1 MIGHNFQLF
10 VYIFKKCFS
19 FFNFLVVGKMHYFH
33 EKKIFFRENL
43 IFHGESKRTN
53 YYV

>member
-10 VYIFKKCFS
+10 VYIFKKCVFL
-19 FFNFLVVGKMHYFH
+19 NFLVVAKMHYFH
-33 EKKIFFRENL
+33 EKNFFREKL
-43 IFHGESKRTN
+43 IFHGKNTN

>member
-19 FFNFLVVGKMHYFH
+19 FLNFLVVAKMHYFH
-33 EKKIFFRENL
+33 EKNFFREKL
-43 IFHGESKRTN
+43 ILHGKKH
-53 YYV
+53 